1 MGESIRIPTARV
13 AIGRDHYA
21 ASVTAGGHALR
32 ADEPPEAG
40 GTDTGPSPWELLCAS
55 LGACTAVTLRMYA
68 DRKEWPLEG
77 LHVTVTRDGNTLHQL
92 VELRGDLSDEQH
104 ARLMD
109 IAGRCP
115 VHRALHEGMQ
125 TTTEAV

>member
-1 MGESIRIPTARV
+1 MGESVRTPLATV
-13 AIGRDHYA
+13 SIGRDHYA
-21 ASVTAGGHALR
+21 AQVTAGGHALR

-68 DRKEWPLEG
+68 DRKAWPLDG
-77 LHVTVTRDGNTLHQL
+77 VTVTVTREERTLHQ
-92 VELRGDLSDEQH
+92 VVGLRGNLDDEQR
-104 ARLMD
+104 ARLID

-115 VHRALHEGMQ
+115 VHRALHEGME
-125 TTTEAV
+125 TTTTAG